1 MALAASLP
9 VFFLLSGQRLRS
21 LFALAL
27 VAAALVI
34 AFPGLNGVYLAL
46 LEGGSVAVAIEQVLP
61 GGASVSARPMPLAT
75 AATLER
81 STEPPSPCGVST
93 AMKSTFACCTN
104 PRRIRP
110 SVSPAMRSSSLFMHV
125 TWRPMCARQATV
137 TSATHPA
144 PKPQRQDFS
153 GPSPC

>member
-21 LFALAL
+21 LFARAL

-34 AFPGLNGVYLAL
+34 AFLGLNGVYLAL
-46 LEGGSVAVAIEQVLP
+46 LEGGSVAAAIEQVLP
-61 GGASVSARPMPLAT
+61 GEASVSARLMPLAT

-104 PRRIRP
+104 PE
-110 SVSPAMRSSSLFMHV
+110 V
-125 TWRPMCARQATV
+125 
-137 TSATHPA
+137 
-144 PKPQRQDFS
+144 S
-153 GPSPC
+153 GPR